1 MTIYNMY
8 IWLHMKLFPAQHD
21 TILNLEHQTEV
32 LEKKNQLQR
41 HSLQRYE
48 DLLANKNAQ
57 AVTAQTL
64 YVTEHAIQRYRE
76 RIGHK
81 GTNDEIRKMIYKLT
95 LRHLATLDKLED
107 GKYDLNDI
115 AQARIRDNT
124 VTTII
129 KRKK

>member
-1 MTIYNMY
+1 MTLYDMY

-21 TILNLEHQTEV
+21 TILNLEHRIEV

-107 GKYDLNDI
+107 GKYDLNEI
-115 AQARIRDNT
+115 AQARIKDNT

-129 KRKK
+129 KRKR

>member
-1 MTIYNMY
+1 MTLYDMY
-8 IWLHMKLFPAQHD
+8 IWLHMKLFPTQHD
-21 TILNLEHQTEV
+21 SLLQQEAQITV
-32 LEKKNQLQR
+32 LKKKNQEQR

-115 AQARIRDNT
+115 AQARVKDNT

-129 KRKK
+129 RRKK